1 MQTVIKKK
9 PIKRAAVLHDLCTVG
24 KAAMTNILPVL
35 SVLGVEACPVP
46 TMVLSTH
53 TGGYGRPAIYPLSGF
68 AGDCGKHL
76 KEQGF
81 SFDAIFVGYLGNEK
95 NAREACAFL
104 EDFSGGPVLFD
115 PIMADHGKFYSN
127 FDENYNK
134 LLKEMI
140 PRCTLMTP
148 NYTES
153 CLLTG
158 EPYEEAC
165 SEEKFRQIA
174 EKLRSLGCKSA
185 VITSIPLSETH
196 SAVGV
201 MEADRTGWFTYEP
214 TGRAYPGTGD
224 LFSAVLLGALLKDL
238 PLQKAAEAAHCF
250 VAHCIQKSD
259 AAGYDTREGVL
270 LEPELLE
277 LAKIVS

>member
-1 MQTVIKKK
+1 MQTAVKKK
-9 PIKRAAVLHDLCTVG
+9 PIQRAAILHDLCTVG

-35 SVLGVEACPVP
+35 SVLGVEACPVQK
-46 TMVLSTH
+46 MVLSTH

-76 KEQGF
+76 KDQGF
-81 SFDAIFVGYLGNEK
+81 SFDAVFVGYLGNEK
-95 NAREACAFL
+95 NVREAYGFL

-115 PIMADHGKFYSN
+115 PIMADHGRFYSN
-127 FDENYNK
+127 FDETYK
-134 LLKEMI
+134 ELLKGLI
-140 PRCTLMTP
+140 PKCTLMTP

-158 EPYEEAC
+158 EAYEEVC
-165 SEEKFRQIA
+165 SREKFLRIA
-174 EKLRSLGCKSA
+174 EKLQALGCKSA
-185 VITSIPLSETH
+185 VLTSIPLEGTL
-196 SAVGV
+196 SAVGIL
-201 MEADRTGWFTYEP
+201 EGEKADWFTYEP

-224 LFSAVLLGALLKDL
+224 LFSAVLLGSLLKGL
-238 PLQKAAEAAHCF
+238 PLRKAAEAAHQF

-277 LAKIVS
+277 LVKIVS